1 VRDPPLLRLEQVGST
16 MDVLHGLAQGGA
28 PAGAAVV
35 AVEQTGGRG
44 SRGRAWAS
52 PRGGLWLSVLF
63 RPTVVPG
70 LELLSLRIGLVVA
83 RALELLGA
91 PAVGLKWPNDL
102 MLGDR
107 KLGGILCEA
116 RWQGSAPGW
125 VVAGLGVN
133 VANETPPLLEAV
145 ATSLTSVLPDV
156 TPDDLLVP
164 VLAALREV
172 DSDAG
177 SLTPHERTRFQSR
190 DWLHGRPLRAPAE
203 GVAAGLSPEGALLVR
218 LAAGATTAVHAGT
231 VELADSPSSP

>member
-1 VRDPPLLRLEQVGST
+1 MDPPLLRLEQVGST
-16 MDVLHGLAQGGA
+16 MDVLHELAQGGA

-63 RPTVVPG
+63 RPRAVPG
-70 LELLSLRIGLVVA
+70 LELLSLRIGLAVA
-83 RALELLGA
+83 QALELLGA

-107 KLGGILCEA
+107 KVGGILCEA
-116 RWQGSAPGW
+116 RWQGNAPGW
-125 VVAGLGVN
+125 VAAGLGLN
-133 VANETPPLLEAV
+133 VANETPPLLRAV
-145 ATSLTSVLPDV
+145 ATSLISVVADV
-156 TPDDLLVP
+156 TPGDLLLP
-164 VLAALREV
+164 VLAALRQV
-172 DSDAG
+172 DPDAG
-177 SLTPHERTRFQSR
+177 ALTAQERTRFQAR

-218 LAAGATTAVHAGT
+218 LPAGVTTAVRAGT

>member
-1 VRDPPLLRLEQVGST
+1 MDPPLLRLDQVAST
-16 MDVLHGLAQGGA
+16 MDVLHELAQAGA

-35 AVEQTGGRG
+35 AAEQTGGRG
-44 SRGRAWAS
+44 SRGRPWAS

-70 LELLSLRIGLVVA
+70 LELLSLRIGLAVA
-83 RALELLGA
+83 QALELLGA
-91 PAVGLKWPNDL
+91 PAIGLKWPNDL

-125 VVAGLGVN
+125 VVAGLGLN
-133 VANETPPLLEAV
+133 VANETPPLLRAV
-145 ATSLTSVLPDV
+145 ATSLISVLPEV
-156 TPDDLLVP
+156 TPDGLLAP

-172 DSDAG
+172 DPDAG
-177 SLTPHERTRFQSR
+177 ALTRHERTRFQSR
-190 DWLHGRPLRAPAE
+190 DWLHGRPLLAPAE

-218 LAAGATTAVHAGT
+218 LAAGATTAVRGGT
-231 VELADSPSSP
+231 VELADSPSWP

>member
-1 VRDPPLLRLEQVGST
+1 MDPPLLRLEQVGST
-16 MDVLHGLAQGGA
+16 MDALHELAQGGA
-28 PAGAAVV
+28 PAGTAVV

-44 SRGRAWAS
+44 SRGRVWAS

-63 RPTVVPG
+63 RPTAVPG
-70 LELLSLRIGLVVA
+70 LELLSLRVGLAVA
-83 RALELLGA
+83 QALELLGA
-91 PAVGLKWPNDL
+91 PTVGIKWPNDL

-116 RWQGSAPGW
+116 RWQGNAPGW
-125 VVAGLGVN
+125 VAVGLGLN
-133 VANETPPLLEAV
+133 VVNETPPLLGAV
-145 ATSLTSVLPDV
+145 ATSLISVLPDV

-172 DSDAG
+172 DPDAG
-177 SLTPHERTRFQSR
+177 VLTPRERTRFQSR

-218 LAAGATTAVHAGT
+218 LAAGATTAVRAGT